1 MSRFDE
7 PMGGSPVISREG
19 CEVLRARV
27 FDRSFNGV
35 SFDAH
40 DSPVRSCH
48 AIHTASSLPP
58 LVSCAATLTVFA
70 RCGTERVQ
78 LQLHAKLVAIQ
89 TEACPAVRSTQPA
102 NTLHVLL
109 CAIHTI
115 SHFHSGAL
123 ETLVQMSGLP
133 RVFVHALA
141 FSSTPSHAN
150 AAEFSSTPSHAA
162 AAAHDLCSFHHSPR
176 VRQLSDSRC
185 SAAQRCRTAPG
196 SHGHQTTPR

>member
-1 MSRFDE
+1 MRCFS
-7 PMGGSPVISREG
+7 
-19 CEVLRARV
+19 ARV
-27 FDRSFNGV
+27 FDRSFNGS

-40 DSPVRSCH
+40 DCPVRSCR
-48 AIHTASSLPP
+48 AIHTASSFPP

-102 NTLHVLL
+102 NALHALL

-115 SHFHSGAL
+115 SRFHSVAL
-123 ETLVQMSGLP
+123 EALVQLSGLT

-141 FSSTPSHAN
+141 FSSTPSHAD

-162 AAAHDLCSFHHSPR
+162 AAAHALCSFHLCHHSPR
-176 VRQLSDSRC
+176 VSNCLTVVAQRHGV
-185 SAAQRCRTAPG
+185 AAQHLAFMG
-196 SHGHQTTPR
+196 IK